1 VRDRSAPAQYTALWG
16 KAATPPPPAQLRQR
30 ALEDR
35 TLRPVA
41 AGGCHTSAT
50 RPAFRS
56 ALLCA
61 ACLCGCRQSE
71 KRAHTGTGYHHKV
84 QPPLGHVRRTSD
96 APQKAQLLAP
106 GVSGKR
112 ALQPED
118 LQNGS
123 QASGCPAVASVQ
135 APPRVRSR
143 TASLTADRN
152 MPAWLRAGHCGYPW
166 LPG

>member
-1 VRDRSAPAQYTALWG
+1 VRDRSALAQYTALWG
-16 KAATPPPPAQLRQR
+16 KAATPPPSAQLRQR

-41 AGGCHTSAT
+41 VGGCHISAAC
-50 RPAFRS
+50 PAFRS

-61 ACLCGCRQSE
+61 ACLRGCRQSE
-71 KRAHTGTGYHHKV
+71 KRAHTGTGYQLQV
-84 QPPLGHVRRTSD
+84 QPPLGSVRRTSG
-96 APQKAQLLAP
+96 APQKAQLRAP
-106 GVSGKR
+106 GVSGNR

-118 LQNGS
+118 LQKGS

-152 MPAWLRAGHCGYPW
+152 MPAWLRAGHCGHPW